1 MPKLESGV
9 HEITLLL
16 KAWAAGEREALDQL
30 IPRIYSELR
39 RLAQRHTRR
48 ERPDQSMQA
57 TALVNEVY
65 LRLVDVHG
73 VNWKDRAHFF
83 AVCSQVMRRIL
94 VDAARARTAAK
105 RGGGQM
111 ANTLAVD
118 LNAVPDLSSKRDHE
132 LIALDDALEELGKM
146 DGRKL
151 QVVEMRYFGGMSAA
165 ETAEILGIS
174 EQTVLRDWRLSKA
187 WLHCE
192 MAKAEP

>member
-1 MPKLESGV
+1 M
-9 HEITLLL
+9 LLR
-16 KAWAAGEREALDQL
+16 AWASGEREALDQL

-39 RLAQRHTRR
+39 RLAHRHARR
-48 ERPDQSMQA
+48 ERADQSMQA

-65 LRLVDVHG
+65 LRLVEVHG

-105 RGGGQM
+105 RGGGR
-111 ANTLAVD
+111 LAEGTTVD
-118 LNAVPDLSSKRDHE
+118 FNALPDLSSKRDRE
-132 LIALDDALEELGKM
+132 LIALDDALDELGKM
-146 DGRKL
+146 DQRKL
-151 QVVEMRYFGGMSAA
+151 HVVEMRYFGGMSAG

-192 MAKAEP
+192 IAKTPVR